1 MNRRIL
7 LVAVCICLL
16 CMAAMPAVSPVQAR
30 ESYQH
35 YGYREIQETSDN
47 TWLDVDIINHHDT
60 HGVLIMEAKVRC
72 NYSGLKKAGLAS
84 GLNNVVFR
92 TQHGVARLKSMC
104 TCVADSEATISFNR
118 PYGVPGAPMPTDK
131 ALDLMNTLILE
142 KVTAQD
148 SKTGRPLDLTRHIG
162 LDTRK
167 PPVLIAR

>member
-16 CMAAMPAVSPVQAR
+16 CMAEMSAVSPVQAR

-72 NYSGLKKAGLAS
+72 NYTGLSKAGIS

-118 PYGVPGAPMPTDK
+118 PYGVPGASMPTDRE
-131 ALDLMNTLILE
+131 LDLMNTLILE

-148 SKTGRPLDLTRHIG
+148 SKTGRPLELTRHIG

>member
-1 MNRRIL
+1 
-7 LVAVCICLL
+7 
-16 CMAAMPAVSPVQAR
+16 
-30 ESYQH
+30 
-35 YGYREIQETSDN
+35 
-47 TWLDVDIINHHDT
+47 
-60 HGVLIMEAKVRC
+60 
-72 NYSGLKKAGLAS
+72 
-84 GLNNVVFR
+84 
-92 TQHGVARLKSMC
+92 MC